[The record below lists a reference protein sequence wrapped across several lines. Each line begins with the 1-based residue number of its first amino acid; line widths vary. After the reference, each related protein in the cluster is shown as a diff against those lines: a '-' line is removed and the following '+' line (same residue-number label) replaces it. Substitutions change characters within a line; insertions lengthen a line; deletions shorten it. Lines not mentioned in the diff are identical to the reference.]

1 MAGADAWG
9 CGSAATRVLRLDP
22 RAAAAAV
29 DDGEGD
35 PAMMGHVEG
44 ADAVEGDDDDGAAA
58 AGDEGENGAA
68 AGADS
73 NARLMWWL
81 KMTTL

>member
-35 PAMMGHVEG
+35 SATMEHIES
-44 ADAVEGDDDDGAAA
+44 ADAAEGDDDVGAAA
-58 AGDEGENGAA
+58 AGDEGKNGAA
-68 AGADS
+68 AGADG
-73 NARLMWWL
+73 NGALMCW
-81 KMTTL
+81 

>member
-35 PAMMGHVEG
+35 PATMGHVEG
-44 ADAVEGDDDDGAAA
+44 ADAVEEDDDDGAAGMRVKTVLPPGRTA
-58 AGDEGENGAA
+58 TRA
-68 AGADS
+68 
-73 NARLMWWL
+73 
-81 KMTTL
+81 